1 MYNNKSRTCYRIQR
15 QIYQQDRHLYAYR
28 SVWLHDSVSV
38 ILKGDTV
45 YTDRWRYKDRYKF
58 VYKNTTD
65 TMIVRDSIPYTV
77 TIEKPLSKKDK
88 YYIAFGK
95 IAQGVIFVLIV
106 ILIVL
111 IDRKNK

>member
-1 MYNNKSRTCYRIQR
+1 
-15 QIYQQDRHLYAYR
+15 
-28 SVWLHDSVSV
+28 
-38 ILKGDTV
+38 
-45 YTDRWRYKDRYKF
+45 
-58 VYKNTTD
+58 
-65 TMIVRDSIPYTV
+65 MIVRDSIPYPV

-106 ILIVL
+106 ILMVL